1 MDEKRAN
8 PFLFSVSYENLATGS
23 GYLLPMNDTL
33 FNIQSDIIQ
42 KLAMQ
47 ESCIF
52 IGRCADTVLKN
63 MPNVYSIFI
72 RADWDARIQRICKLH
87 TVGEKEAANICKKM
101 DKQRALYY
109 NYFTDKKW
117 SDANNYDIVLNS
129 TALGVDKCVDTIV
142 SLFS

>member
-1 MDEKRAN
+1 M
-8 PFLFSVSYENLATGS
+8 
-23 GYLLPMNDTL
+23 
-33 FNIQSDIIQ
+33 
-42 KLAMQ
+42 
-47 ESCIF
+47 
-52 IGRCADTVLKN
+52 LKN
-63 MPNVYSIFI
+63 QQNVYSIFI
-72 RADWDARIQRICKLH
+72 RADWDARIERICKLH

>member
-1 MDEKRAN
+1 
-8 PFLFSVSYENLATGS
+8 
-23 GYLLPMNDTL
+23 
-33 FNIQSDIIQ
+33 
-42 KLAMQ
+42 MQ

-63 MPNVYSIFI
+63 QQNVYSVFI

-87 TVGEKEAANICKKM
+87 TVGEKEAAAICKKM
-101 DKQRALYY
+101 DKQRSLYY

-129 TALGVDKCVDTIV
+129 TALGIDKCVDTIV